1 MRDHESDLT
10 DLIAAAM
17 EQAGL
22 SRHPKGRTATPR
34 LGSSLAS
41 GAPEV
46 LSDPDS
52 IENLGDTRSLYQR
65 RDDPAPSLADLEA
78 ILRAAAA
85 AQARS
90 IFAQAVANGELTEL
104 PMEVGSPK
112 PFLAFVPI
120 CRRPDL
126 N

>member
-1 MRDHESDLT
+1 MRDHESDLA

-22 SRHPKGRTATPR
+22 SRRPKGRISAPR
-34 LGSSLAS
+34 HGPSLAS
-41 GAPEV
+41 SAPEA
-46 LSDPDS
+46 LSDPGS

-78 ILRAAAA
+78 ILHAAAA

-104 PMEVGSPK
+104 PMEIGSPE